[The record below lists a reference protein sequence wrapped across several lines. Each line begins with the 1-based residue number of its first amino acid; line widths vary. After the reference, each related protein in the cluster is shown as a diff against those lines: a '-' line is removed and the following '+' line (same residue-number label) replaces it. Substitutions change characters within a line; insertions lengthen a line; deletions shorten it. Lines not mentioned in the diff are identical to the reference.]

1 MKFINLEACVDD
13 GSISNK
19 DVVNFWVKKHSNFID
34 DCDEISE
41 NVCEYYRFGNVI
53 GSIEDNLEDAFIES
67 RSWK

>member
-13 GSISNK
+13 DSISNK
-19 DVVNFWVKKHSNFID
+19 DVVNFWVKKDSNFID

-41 NVCEYYRFGNVI
+41 NVCEYYRFDNVI
-53 GSIEDNLEDAFIES
+53 GSIEDNLEDAFIEN